1 LQLTNIYASIVTIL
15 HNMGDLSTM
24 AFEMSQKMGLEEA
37 SSSIKIIA
45 LTCDE
50 PILEF
55 TPNATRK
62 TCNTTNLGAIG
73 RSYCNLSIK
82 WWQYVTI
89 LLPINCFAICVIF
102 VCSRKVL
109 L

>member
-1 LQLTNIYASIVTIL
+1 MQCRKIISLLLMDIYASIVTIL

-24 AFEMSQKMGLEEA
+24 TPALVVGKIVAFEMSRKMGQEEA

-50 PILEF
+50 PLLEF
-55 TPNATRK
+55 TPNATRQ

-82 WWQYVTI
+82 WW
-89 LLPINCFAICVIF
+89 
-102 VCSRKVL
+102 
-109 L
+109 